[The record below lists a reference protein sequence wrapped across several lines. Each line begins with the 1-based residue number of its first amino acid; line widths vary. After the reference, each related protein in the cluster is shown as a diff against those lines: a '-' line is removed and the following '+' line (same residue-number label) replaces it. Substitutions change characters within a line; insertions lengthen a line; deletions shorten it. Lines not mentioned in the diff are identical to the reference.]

1 MLSLANYLFGHFDNA
16 RFSRPTRCDLR
27 RTARDQSLLALS
39 KFWPI
44 TCLSTLTTL
53 AFRDPRGATC
63 AALRVTNRCSH
74 CLSFGQLL
82 DQNFAATYNVDTRS
96 CDSLYTAAC
105 EVVDNCTLFSV
116 ICYLL
121 NACCALTKAEAVAC
135 YAVSAT

>member
-1 MLSLANYLFGHFDNA
+1 MSYLQCHCSLRQDDIIWLFCKGGRKPALCYL
-16 RFSRPTRCDLR
+16 
-27 RTARDQSLLALS
+27 
-39 KFWPI
+39 WPI
-44 TCLSTLTTL
+44 TCLGTLTTL

-82 DQNFAATYNVDTRS
+82 NQNLFTVNNVDTRS

-121 NACCALTKAEAVAC
+121 NASCALAKAEAVAC